1 MAFITG
7 VAPLLIYCLKFLL
20 MNCSKFII
28 TSCSMSGLSMCRA
41 ANCDKDARNRL
52 GAGCLYTLFIISDNS
67 SWVSSLKLLHSC
79 WDNNPLKTALTIS
92 LPRAAPL
99 PSSPRMN
106 PSGRVSRCQ
115 VYTPILLCFRI
126 RRGMP
131 PLCRFLLLL
140 PHFCGIRFSAFGR

>member
-1 MAFITG
+1 
-7 VAPLLIYCLKFLL
+7 
-20 MNCSKFII
+20 
-28 TSCSMSGLSMCRA
+28 MSGLSMCRA

-106 PSGRVSRCQ
+106 PSGGVRHVS
-115 VYTPILLCFRI
+115 
-126 RRGMP
+126 
-131 PLCRFLLLL
+131 
-140 PHFCGIRFSAFGR
+140 FCPAYSHVSGPA

>member
-1 MAFITG
+1 
-7 VAPLLIYCLKFLL
+7 
-20 MNCSKFII
+20 
-28 TSCSMSGLSMCRA
+28 MSGLSMCRA

-106 PSGRVSRCQ
+106 PSGGVCSVIFCPSYRHELEPVPSIHTNPSYFPHKAWHAAIMSLSI
-115 VYTPILLCFRI
+115 VIAAFLWNTFLSVWPIMWVL
-126 RRGMP
+126 
-131 PLCRFLLLL
+131 
-140 PHFCGIRFSAFGR
+140 SATQPAP